1 MVMGGRPDLD
11 IDRKPGYKKS
21 WDWSA
26 AWARRFGLVQLRVR
40 NEYRVTVEPPG
51 AVSPVRRLYGVL
63 FRDDGK
69 AVLCGPAVT
78 ASPELRLVQ
87 ADVADGED
95 PEASLRAA
103 AMQQAGAELGQYWL
117 MGNLLYTPFDGER
130 PPFYESIY
138 VAEVATLAETMPDQQ
153 FTRRS
158 VLARDLLSAVRERHY
173 EIAEPLLLA
182 IDRYVQWRAVK
193 AAHENEEEA
202 EVTGG

>member
-1 MVMGGRPDLD
+1 MVMGPDLD
-11 IDRKPGYKKS
+11 SDRQPGHKKS
-21 WDWSA
+21 WDWNP

-40 NEYRVTVEPPG
+40 NEYRVTVERPG

-69 AVLCGPAVT
+69 AVLSGPAAT
-78 ASPELRLVQ
+78 AAPELGLVQ
-87 ADVADGED
+87 ADVGDSQE

-103 AMQQAGAELGQYWL
+103 AMQQTGAELGQCWL
-117 MGNLLYTPFDGER
+117 MGNLLYTPLDGER
-130 PPFYESIY
+130 SPFYESIY
-138 VAEVATLAETMPDQQ
+138 VAEVATLAETMADQQ

-158 VLARDLLSAVRERHY
+158 VLVRDLLSAVRQRHY
-173 EIAEPLLLA
+173 EIAEALLLA

-193 AAHENEEEA
+193 AAHEKEEQA